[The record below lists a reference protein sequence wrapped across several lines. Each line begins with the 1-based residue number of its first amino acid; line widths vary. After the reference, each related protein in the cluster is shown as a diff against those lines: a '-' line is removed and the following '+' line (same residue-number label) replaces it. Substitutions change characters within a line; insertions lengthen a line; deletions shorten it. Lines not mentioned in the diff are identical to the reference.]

1 MLGLGNILTKGGAV
15 LGFPNKYSFNFDGSN
30 DYLETADNESFDF
43 GTGDFSIS
51 FWFNVNDIDWN
62 WAVSRANSANSAD
75 LYRAGTN
82 NSGKII
88 FRDIAGGTDIV
99 GSTTVSINTWYHFQA
114 TRNSGTLKLYL
125 NGSEDASGSSGGN
138 FNSDKGFRVG
148 RWRSSGD
155 YWNGQLTNVAVWSR
169 ALAEEE
175 VQSIMN
181 KSYSQLKGVEKTSL
195 VAWYALDD
203 VQKTTDNSVSSGLI
217 ESETGEILSS
227 DVSSFD
233 SITGTGNNYTN
244 NILEYVADGYA
255 FFNVSGYAQGKLY
268 RFTYTVLTQT
278 GSGMAHSGGSSI
290 FTGGIPTTVGSH
302 EQYLVAGSQN
312 LLIMRS
318 TGFRGT
324 ITDIV
329 LQEVSN
335 TGVVTGAT
343 TTTSVYGGNAPIL
356 PRAVDVA
363 KEGQADAIGNGSALF
378 NGSTDYIDLG
388 DTDLFSFGNGTVDQ
402 PLSITLWANLDSD
415 TQNMLLSKGVYNNNG
430 EYVLWSNSSNKL
442 SFELYN
448 GSTYELA
455 HTTST
460 ITSYENEWI
469 HIGVTYNG
477 VGGSSANAGIKIYIN
492 GVSQALT
499 LGDSGSYT
507 SMPNTT
513 SNLHIGNYNSLQYK
527 ADGEL
532 SQLGIWKGELTQ
544 AQVQSVMEST
554 SYSKIPSSVKS
565 TLGAERVLNSDFSDG
580 ENIWNLN
587 NANVVNEV
595 LEVDEGAFSYYAQQ
609 AVDGSGSNYRQ
620 FESGYLMKVEIV
632 VDEYTSGGTI
642 IYATGNNIGTFNS
655 AGTHT
660 IYYKPSANE
669 YVRLR
674 SDGGGFEGKIS
685 SVSIKRVSNDLVAY
699 YPLDGD
705 SSRANG
711 TDDVTTGEVLGDEL
725 VDTTTYT
732 GGSNG
737 SEFYIRNSNVPT
749 LGGIYKLTF
758 DVDSYSSGSFYF
770 TTNTGSNPRVEPSVY
785 STTNSSIGSQDGSE
799 TYYLKIN
806 VGGGFKFKASG
817 TYSANVSNIS
827 LKEITSNTGVLY

>member
-1 MLGLGNILTKGGAV
+1 
-15 LGFPNKYSFNFDGSN
+15 
-30 DYLETADNESFDF
+30 
-43 GTGDFSIS
+43 
-51 FWFNVNDIDWN
+51 
-62 WAVSRANSANSAD
+62 
-75 LYRAGTN
+75 
-82 NSGKII
+82 
-88 FRDIAGGTDIV
+88 
-99 GSTTVSINTWYHFQA
+99 
-114 TRNSGTLKLYL
+114 
-125 NGSEDASGSSGGN
+125 
-138 FNSDKGFRVG
+138 
-148 RWRSSGD
+148 
-155 YWNGQLTNVAVWSR
+155 
-169 ALAEEE
+169 
-175 VQSIMN
+175 
-181 KSYSQLKGVEKTSL
+181 
-195 VAWYALDD
+195 
-203 VQKTTDNSVSSGLI
+203 
-217 ESETGEILSS
+217 
-227 DVSSFD
+227 
-233 SITGTGNNYTN
+233 
-244 NILEYVADGYA
+244 
-255 FFNVSGYAQGKLY
+255 
-268 RFTYTVLTQT
+268 
-278 GSGMAHSGGSSI
+278 
-290 FTGGIPTTVGSH
+290 
-302 EQYLVAGSQN
+302 
-312 LLIMRS
+312 
-318 TGFRGT
+318 
-324 ITDIV
+324 
-329 LQEVSN
+329 
-335 TGVVTGAT
+335 
-343 TTTSVYGGNAPIL
+343 
-356 PRAVDVA
+356 
-363 KEGQADAIGNGSALF
+363 
-378 NGSTDYIDLG
+378 
-388 DTDLFSFGNGTVDQ
+388 
-402 PLSITLWANLDSD
+402 LWANLDSD